1 MTALIALLLKIVGTL
16 FLLVATLGVP
26 RFTDPFQ
33 RMHAAT
39 KAGALGAGLVL
50 AGPRL
55 PERRST
61 PR

>member
-16 FLLVATLGVP
+16 FLLVATLGVLH
-26 RFTDPFQ
+26 FTDPFQ

-39 KAGALGAGLVL
+39 KAGTLGAGLVL

-55 PERRST
+55 PKGRST